1 MRSPKSRSRSK
12 QNRNNNRSVGNVLN
26 RVFDSS
32 GPEGKVRGTP
42 QQIIEKYNQLA
53 RDAQLS
59 NDRVATENFQQH
71 AEHYLRLL
79 ARAQKEQEARRE
91 QQEKENRGRNG
102 DREKNRVENGSD
114 TFAGNVSDLEKDIGA
129 TSAANDGKGYNE
141 PTQEAN
147 QSDKDSSISNDEDR
161 YSKGN
166 RRKRNNNIQPD
177 AIDTDEDKSSEKT
190 SKEAAE

>member
-102 DREKNRVENGSD
+102 DRDKNRVENGSD
-114 TFAGNVSDLEKDIGA
+114 TFAGNVSDLEKDINA

-141 PTQEAN
+141 PTQETN
-147 QSDKDSSISNDEDR
+147 QSDKDSSLSSDEDR

-177 AIDTDEDKSSEKT
+177 ANDIDKDKSSEKT

>member
-1 MRSPKSRSRSK
+1 MRSTKSRSRSK

-42 QQIIEKYNQLA
+42 QQIIDKYNQLA

-79 ARAQKEQEARRE
+79 AQAQKEQEARRE
-91 QQEKENRGRNG
+91 QQERENRGRNS
-102 DREKNRVENGSD
+102 DRNRNENE
-114 TFAGNVSDLEKDIGA
+114 SDLVDGNNSGPEQDENNSLASEASNFDNEADKEKSHSEA
-129 TSAANDGKGYNE
+129 ESNDRTFKSNRRNRNNI
-141 PTQEAN
+141 N
-147 QSDKDSSISNDEDR
+147 QSKSVEGEDNPSSDKV
-161 YSKGN
+161 
-166 RRKRNNNIQPD
+166 
-177 AIDTDEDKSSEKT
+177 

>member
-114 TFAGNVSDLEKDIGA
+114 TSAGNVSDLEKDINA

-141 PTQEAN
+141 ATQEAN

-177 AIDTDEDKSSEKT
+177 AIDIDEDKSSEKT

>member
-1 MRSPKSRSRSK
+1 MRSTKSRSRNK

-42 QQIIEKYNQLA
+42 QQIIDKYNQLA

-79 ARAQKEQEARRE
+79 AQAQKEQEARRE
-91 QQEKENRGRNG
+91 QQERENRGRN
-102 DREKNRVENGSD
+102 
-114 TFAGNVSDLEKDIGA
+114 
-129 TSAANDGKGYNE
+129 
-141 PTQEAN
+141 
-147 QSDKDSSISNDEDR
+147 SDKDRNRNVNESDLVDGNNSGPEQDENNSLAGEASTSDNEADKEKSHFEAESNDR
-161 YSKGN
+161 SFKSN
-166 RRKRNNNIQPD
+166 RRNRISVNQSKSVE
-177 AIDTDEDKSSEKT
+177 EDNSSSDKV